1 MEDLTKI
8 HLYAYVRALMY
19 PVKLEKCVENYEPN
33 PLGVGKRQEKKAIGE
48 NMCAFGNTPDG
59 GVNGIKLMRC

>member
-1 MEDLTKI
+1 
-8 HLYAYVRALMY
+8 MY